1 MIKKTFEQLVAD
13 ISRGQIEIYNEF
25 SLQHEVGLLLRE
37 EYPRDKVQFERNIS
51 YFFNR
56 GEFIKKEI
64 DIAVF
69 SPDKTE
75 LRYAIE
81 LKFPRNGQHPEQMFS
96 FCKDILF
103 AEQLK
108 ASGFQRTFLII
119 FADDKLFFSGNGDGI
134 YGYFRQQKQLHGNI
148 NKPTGN
154 KDETIKLKGTYQV
167 NWRAASEYLKYTI
180 IEASNGQ
187 QKNQLGQV

>member
-1 MIKKTFEQLVAD
+1 MIKKTIKKLVAD

-25 SLQHEVGLLLRE
+25 SLQHEVGLLLRA

-69 SPDKTE
+69 SPDKSE

-119 FADDKLFFSGNGDGI
+119 FADDKLFFLGM
-134 YGYFRQQKQLHGNI
+134 
-148 NKPTGN
+148 
-154 KDETIKLKGTYQV
+154 ETVFMDTSVSRNNYMVLLITRRAIKMRLSSLKV
-167 NWRAASEYLKYTI
+167 RIK
-180 IEASNGQ
+180 
-187 QKNQLGQV
+187 